1 MRTATWATIGED
13 VSTCKTIDEVLAK
26 SGLDYEVYK
35 ERIVTE
41 SGITI
46 PNTVATVANINGKPT
61 NLGIVSEKYTICQ
74 NRDAFDFVDNISD
87 ELRFLKAGQT
97 HNGMVYIIGVLPSL
111 FVLGDEIKPHVILQN
126 GHNGGYSLKTTIC
139 PLRIVC
145 QNQFANAF
153 KHSSNNVSILH
164 SSRMEA
170 KMENAKI
177 LLSNVANYMNDFSKQ
192 AEIMATT
199 KLSKNAD
206 DIISAFFDAAINENT
221 STRLINAA
229 NDKKLELIHAYN
241 NEDNQ
246 NFKGTVWGMAN
257 AFADY
262 LTHKEVKNTVHADE
276 NKFMSVTFD
285 PHAMKQFMSF
295 VGEFTK

>member
-1 MRTATWATIGED
+1 MAEY
-13 VSTCKTIDEVLAK
+13 IDRE
-26 SGLDYEVYK
+26 
-35 ERIVTE
+35 
-41 SGITI
+41 
-46 PNTVATVANINGKPT
+46 
-61 NLGIVSEKYTICQ
+61 
-74 NRDAFDFVDNISD
+74 
-87 ELRFLKAGQT
+87 
-97 HNGMVYIIGVLPSL
+97 
-111 FVLGDEIKPHVILQN
+111 
-126 GHNGGYSLKTTIC
+126 
-139 PLRIVC
+139 
-145 QNQFANAF
+145 
-153 KHSSNNVSILH
+153 
-164 SSRMEA
+164 
-170 KMENAKI
+170 
-177 LLSNVANYMNDFSKQ
+177 Q

-262 LTHKEVKNTVHADE
+262 VTHKEVKHTVHADE